1 MKRSTY
7 KVTRVCAVC
16 NGTGEGRCLVKCH
29 ACNGSATRLFELYA
43 SDLEGATL
51 ITYQAPPLH
60 PNDPSI
66 RVAPRLLEGER
77 RPFITAAEA
86 HDAGMEML
94 AREEIVSYA
103 VVGYDDFAKLTP
115 GEVSVAL
122 WEQAELSRLRIEA
135 FKSSERAPWEA
146 DEDMVALQAKCN
158 EDQAKWDEYLAKE
171 REMRKE
177 YEGLDAWEDP
187 DVVREDLIRIGMI
200 KVDPYTG
207 EEELTP
213 KGLIRVQHALDD
225 DKDSAWLRQMHAMV
239 KKAIFLLEKAAQ

>member
-29 ACNGSATRLFELYA
+29 VCNGSATRLFELYA

-51 ITYQAPPLH
+51 VTYQAPPLH

-66 RVAPRLLEGER
+66 RVAPRILEGER

-94 AREEIVSYA
+94 AREEILSYA

-122 WEQAELSRLRIEA
+122 WEQAELSRLRIAA
-135 FKSSERAPWEA
+135 FKSSEQSPWEA
-146 DEDMVALQAKCN
+146 DVDMVALQAKLG
-158 EDQAKWDEYLAKE
+158 EDQNKWDEYLTQE
-171 REMRKE
+171 RAMRKE
-177 YEGLDAWEDP
+177 CVDAWEDP
-187 DVVREDLIRIGMI
+187 VLVRNDLIRIGMI

-207 EEELTP
+207 EDELTP
-213 KGLIRVQHALDD
+213 KGLVRVQHALDD
-225 DKDSAWLRQMHAMV
+225 DKESDWYRQMNAMV
-239 KKAIFLLEKAAQ
+239 KKAIFLLEKGAQ